1 MVVLSADRAGR
12 SALAAIVLVMCLGRP
27 AAAQQPEP
35 PTPAVPQLDVIDIVR
50 AVRNKPPA
58 PPEDPNHPQR
68 MFVIAPVF
76 GSKPNTG
83 PFIGAAGNV
92 AFHRGDPETTQIS
105 TSVFSLTF
113 SAKAQTLANVRFN
126 LYTSENR
133 WVVVGDNRFQWTS
146 GNTFDLGTSSSNDSA
161 VLAKYNFFRVHDTV
175 YRHLVSNV
183 FVGGG
188 LLFNTHTN
196 IHPGENEEAAW
207 EDSPHVVYSQ
217 VHGLPVDSATS
228 AGLSVAARIDTRDS
242 TINPRRGHL
251 LDGSYRVLF
260 QDLFGGDSGWQEAD
274 FEARIYRDMTKN
286 GRHILGAWVLGN
298 FITSG
303 VAPYFDLP
311 ATAMDM
317 YGRSGRAYQEGRFRG
332 EHAMYAE
339 VEYRGTLTANGLVG
353 MVAFVN
359 GTTVSSQDANEALFH
374 SIAPGAG
381 LGVRLLLNKH
391 SKTNVCFDVG
401 WGRDNSH
408 GVYVAIQEVF

>member
-1 MVVLSADRAGR
+1 M
-12 SALAAIVLVMCLGRP
+12 VLVMCLGRQ
-27 AAAQQPEP
+27 ASAQQPEP
-35 PTPAVPQLDVIDIVR
+35 PPAAVPQLDVIDIVR
-50 AVRNKPPA
+50 AIRNKPAP
-58 PPEDPNHPQR
+58 PPEDPAHPQR

-126 LYTSENR
+126 LYTPENR

-196 IHPGENEEAAW
+196 ILAGENEEAAW

-217 VHGLPVDSATS
+217 AHGLPVDSATS
-228 AGLSVAARIDTRDS
+228 SMSSIC
-242 TINPRRGHL
+242 
-251 LDGSYRVLF
+251 
-260 QDLFGGDSGWQEAD
+260 
-274 FEARIYRDMTKN
+274 
-286 GRHILGAWVLGN
+286 
-298 FITSG
+298 
-303 VAPYFDLP
+303 LP
-311 ATAMDM
+311 
-317 YGRSGRAYQEGRFRG
+317 S
-332 EHAMYAE
+332 
-339 VEYRGTLTANGLVG
+339 
-353 MVAFVN
+353 
-359 GTTVSSQDANEALFH
+359 
-374 SIAPGAG
+374 
-381 LGVRLLLNKH
+381 
-391 SKTNVCFDVG
+391 
-401 WGRDNSH
+401 
-408 GVYVAIQEVF
+408 